1 MDEIQVVKEE
11 LTTPQPSEGTTP
23 TVVKEETTQ
32 SVPGE
37 KTDSALLLKSL
48 QEEREKR
55 RIAEERSRQL
65 EEEKLNAS
73 TPSENEVFSDE
84 GKIIVQKYV
93 EPLKETII
101 SLEDKIALKDLQI
114 QYPVLKDL
122 LSEFNEYRKEYPRHK
137 LDNVAKLF
145 LTEKG
150 LIEPT
155 RKGLERQTGGT
166 RTPSMSGQTAE
177 DVKKLRETNYKKYQ
191 EMVRNG
197 QIQIE

>member
-11 LTTPQPSEGTTP
+11 LTTPQPSEGTNP
-23 TVVKEETTQ
+23 TVVIEETTK

-37 KTDSALLLKSL
+37 KTDPALLLQSL

-55 RIAEERSRQL
+55 RLAEERNRQL
-65 EEEKLNAS
+65 EEELKPS
-73 TPSENEVFSDE
+73 TPSEDEVFSDE
-84 GKIIVQKYV
+84 GRAIVQKYV
-93 EPLKETII
+93 EPLGKKID
-101 SLEDKIALKDLQI
+101 SLTDELALKDLQI
-114 QYPVLKDL
+114 QYPALKDL
-122 LSEFNEYRKEYPRHK
+122 LGEFNEYRKDYPRHK

-145 LTEKG
+145 LNEKG

-155 RKGLERQTGGT
+155 RKGLERQTGGV
-166 RTPSMSGQTAE
+166 RTPLTSGMNAE

-197 QIQIE
+197 QIVIE